1 MIKPEAFT
9 QKVEQFIKQS
19 PIGGLSNELQATF
32 RSQISEL
39 LAQSSLVSRDEFD
52 AQSAILARTEARL
65 TELERK
71 LSELES
77 AS

>member
-19 PIGGLSNELQATF
+19 PIGGLSSELQATF
-32 RSQISEL
+32 RGQMNEL

-65 TELERK
+65 AELERK
-71 LSELES
+71 LSEMES
-77 AS
+77 SS